1 MNGDSIHTASV
12 KNSSHQDLLLKV
24 AWLYYKGGLTQGDIA
39 KRVRVSRPT
48 VVRML
53 QQARS
58 SGLVEIRLTRSLPE
72 ATSLATRIEMAF
84 GANGLREAI
93 IVEGLRGGEKSA
105 VAMAAGGY
113 LRRVLRSGDLLGVG
127 WSTTLSQIP
136 THFRPGRHAPARIV
150 QWVGAVGEMAG
161 ANAYDIALRLGSL
174 LKVPVDHIP
183 APVIV
188 DTPRVRRA
196 LLRDPTTRRTL
207 ARARKCN
214 IGMVGIGVASSEST
228 MIQTG
233 YLTRRDLRAVA
244 RDGAVGDILLRYFDA
259 SGREIATK
267 WQDRIVG
274 VDLEELRRVEN
285 LIGVAAGA
293 RKNLAVLG
301 ALRGGTLNTLIVD
314 LRLARAIAEQAGI

>member
-1 MNGDSIHTASV
+1 MQTANV
-12 KNSSHQDLLLKV
+12 KDNSRQDLLLKV
-24 AWLYYKGGLTQGDIA
+24 AWLYYKGGLTQDDIA

-58 SGLVEIRLTRSLPE
+58 TGLVEIRLTRALPE
-72 ATSLATRIEMAF
+72 VASLATRVEVAF
-84 GANGLREAI
+84 GGNGLKEVI
-93 IVEGLRGGEKSA
+93 IVDAPSSDAKSA
-105 VAMAAGGY
+105 VARAASDY

-136 THFRPGRHAPARIV
+136 AHFRPGRYAPARIV

-174 LKVPVDHIP
+174 LGVPVDHIAAP
-183 APVIV
+183 AIV
-188 DTPRVRRA
+188 DTARVRRA
-196 LLRDPTTRRTL
+196 MLSDPTTRRTL

-233 YLTRRDLRAVA
+233 YLTRRDLKAVA
-244 RDGAVGDILLRYFDA
+244 RDGAVGDILSRYYDEC
-259 SGREIATK
+259 GREIATA

-274 VDLEELRRVEN
+274 IDLEEVHRVEN
-285 LIGVAAGA
+285 LIGVATGA
-293 RKNLAVLG
+293 EKSLAVLG
-301 ALRGGTLNTLIVD
+301 ALRGGYINSLIVD
-314 LRLARAIAEQAGI
+314 LRLARAIAERAAI